1 MRVYYA
7 DAVSLDMLKRK
18 QSRIGA
24 ALKTID
30 NHIAAHDN
38 EYLEDSL
45 GLLANVSDIY
55 QWCANLN
62 RRLCNQASFTGIYI
76 YEDGSGG

>member
-1 MRVYYA
+1 
-7 DAVSLDMLKRK
+7 MLKRK

-38 EYLEDSL
+38 EYLEAQENLEDSL
-45 GLLANVSDIY
+45 GLLVNVSDIY
-55 QWCANLN
+55 QWCDNLN

-76 YEDGSGG
+76 YE